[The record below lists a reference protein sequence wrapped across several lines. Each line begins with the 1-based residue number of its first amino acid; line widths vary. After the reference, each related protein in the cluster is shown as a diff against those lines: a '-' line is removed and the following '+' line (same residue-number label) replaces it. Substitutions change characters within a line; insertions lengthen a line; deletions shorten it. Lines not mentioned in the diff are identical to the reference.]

1 MHIHLFLRT
10 ARPNVR
16 VAGLLCA
23 LVGLTPLSAAGQA
36 NVPSQPNLVRG
47 TTAPAVPRP
56 AEPAPGDYVIGADDL
71 LSVVFWRD
79 QQLSG
84 DVLVRPDGKISVPL
98 LDDIQAA
105 GLTPLQLR
113 DRLLL
118 EARRFLNEA
127 IVTVVVKQTNSR
139 KVFITGRVLR
149 PGQYPLGTDMT
160 ILQLIAIA
168 GGLQDYA
175 KANQIRVVRSERGQT
190 VSVPF
195 DYDEMS
201 KAKADKARNL
211 TLKPGDTVIVP

>member
-1 MHIHLFLRT
+1 
-10 ARPNVR
+10 
-16 VAGLLCA
+16 
-23 LVGLTPLSAAGQA
+23 
-36 NVPSQPNLVRG
+36 
-47 TTAPAVPRP
+47 
-56 AEPAPGDYVIGADDL
+56 
-71 LSVVFWRD
+71 
-79 QQLSG
+79 LSG

-139 KVFITGRVLR
+139 KVFITGRVVR
-149 PGQYPLGTDMT
+149 PGQYPLSTDMT

-175 KANQIRVVRSERGQT
+175 KANQIRIVRNERGQT

-195 DYDEMS
+195 DYDDMS
-201 KAKADKARNL
+201 KVKADKGRNL